1 MSSLL
6 FDMKYSLGQGDIG
19 HMFHEPP
26 DNIHDREGRGQ
37 RKTEVGFKGFMAD
50 KIAGISGNKKKI
62 PVKANKKTSAAPAVA
77 KTDTL
82 NSKGSS
88 TSNKSK
94 DVKLSQ
100 QKSSP
105 SSSSSSSGSKTAAE
119 RLQERKN
126 TRAMKKQQKE
136 RATASAGR

>member
-1 MSSLL
+1 MICVNQC
-6 FDMKYSLGQGDIG
+6 SLGQGDIG

-50 KIAGISGNKKKI
+50 KIAGISGNNKSSNKKAGTAAKT
-62 PVKANKKTSAAPAVA
+62 NKKTSTTPAAA

-88 TSNKSK
+88 TSNKNKEIEMQSGK
-94 DVKLSQ
+94 Q
-100 QKSSP
+100 QKLSP
-105 SSSSSSSGSKTAAE
+105 SSSSSSSGTKTAAE

-126 TRAMKKQQKE
+126 ARAMKRQQKV
-136 RATASAGR
+136 